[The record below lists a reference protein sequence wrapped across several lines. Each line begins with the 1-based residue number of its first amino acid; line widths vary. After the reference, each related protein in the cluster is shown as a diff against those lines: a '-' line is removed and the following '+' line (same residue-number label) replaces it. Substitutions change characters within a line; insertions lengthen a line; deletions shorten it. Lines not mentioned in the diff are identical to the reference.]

1 MTQAAVGEIIGSKES
16 TISGWESGARQVGL
30 EDLKRLAAAYGCHPA
45 ALLFPPEKEEE
56 YSRMRAAADI
66 LAALPA
72 EAADE
77 WLSIGRRISRSEE
90 VKS

>member
-30 EDLKRLAAAYGCHPA
+30 EDLQRLAAAYGCHPA
-45 ALLFPPEKEEE
+45 ALLFPPEKEQE
-56 YSRMRAAADI
+56 YARIRAAADI
-66 LAALPA
+66 LTAMTP

-77 WLSIGRRISRSEE
+77 WLSIGTRISRSEKPE
-90 VKS
+90 T